1 MALTEIEQRLQSL
14 TNAILAG
21 RVDEARQ
28 STYAALTKGST
39 TNEVLDAVVEA
50 VNILVDLNEV
60 DAFDQTRLSSSENA
74 VNSCLQAV
82 EDRLSKAEGRL
93 NLKVTVGPVGLRAG
107 AILALMLSAT
117 LRSIG
122 FEAVCL
128 SKTQTALDLLRN
140 SEEAG
145 ADLVI
150 SLLGVNDVEEQL
162 RRFTEEFERGGFR
175 SKFEVIHVA
184 PGLPKEFQTSL
195 TIARNSTEAIGM
207 ATEWALKRRSAHKT
221 T

>member
-1 MALTEIEQRLQSL
+1 LTEIEQRLQSL
-14 TNAILAG
+14 TNAVVAG
-21 RVDEARQ
+21 KADEARQ
-28 STYAALTKGST
+28 SAYAALARGGT

-50 VNILVDLNEV
+50 VNILVDLSEV
-60 DAFDQTRLSSSENA
+60 SAFDQARVSRSENA

-93 NLKVTVGPVGLRAG
+93 NMKVTVGPVGLKAG

-122 FEAVCL
+122 FKAVCL
-128 SKTQTALDLLRN
+128 SNTQTALDLLRN

-145 ADLVI
+145 ADLVV
-150 SLLGVNDVEEQL
+150 SLLGANEVEEQL

-195 TIARNSTEAIGM
+195 TIARNSTEAISL